1 MGEGELRGMIA
12 DIQRFSL
19 HDGPGIR
26 TTVFLKGCNLR
37 CAWCHNPETISFQ
50 PQVLLRPEK
59 CIGCGGCEDGCFSG
73 ARVLCGVERTV
84 DDVLRDVLLDAPF
97 YGTDGGVTVSGGEPL
112 CQLQFTAAL
121 LAACRAT
128 GVRTAVE
135 SNMTLPWEVAW
146 SVLQYCD
153 LLMADLKLWDLE
165 EHRRWTG
172 QSNREIKANLL
183 RAADAGLPVLLRTP
197 VIPGVNDRE
206 EEIRAIARFAKGLNT
221 LVCYELL
228 PYHPL
233 GLSKGQLEGWQATE
247 FAKPSA
253 DRMMDLAQAAM
264 EEGVEVRLANTSV
277 TQKREG
283 EHE

>member
-1 MGEGELRGMIA
+1 MGGGELRGMIA

-50 PQVLLRPEK
+50 PQVLLHPEK
-59 CIGCGGCEDGCFSG
+59 CIGCGGCKEGCFAG

-97 YGTDGGVTVSGGEPL
+97 YGSDGGVTVSGGEPL
-112 CQLQFTAAL
+112 CQPEFTAAL

-135 SNMTLPWEVAW
+135 SNLTLPWAVAW
-146 SVLQYCD
+146 SVLQHCD
-153 LLMADLKLWDLE
+153 LLMADLKLWDPE

-172 QSNREIKANLL
+172 QSNEQIEANLL

-206 EEIRAIARFAKGLNT
+206 EEIRAIARFAKGLST

-233 GLSKGQLEGWQATE
+233 GLSKGQVEGWQAAE
-247 FAKPSA
+247 FAKPSK
-253 DRMMDLAQAAM
+253 DRMMELARAAM
-264 EEGVEVRLANTSV
+264 EEGVVVRVANTPV
-277 TQKREG
+277 TQRQEG
-283 EHE
+283 KHE